1 MKKVFD
7 YKKVVAIFAASTLFA
22 CTQDFT
28 NEFAQVENKQ
38 EESTAMKAL
47 PKRRTYEEALT
58 IAQDAI
64 GMLGESS
71 ATRSGKPRTVNI
83 DDVQYIVN
91 SSSTRSTDAP
101 DTLMYVFNYEDNAGF
116 AVVSANRATEELI
129 AVTEQGNY
137 TVGEETEN
145 GGFNMYMDMAETY
158 VTRSFSP
165 DTLHSFIT
173 RNFDRILYSYGPYV
187 NVRWGQRSPY
197 NQYCLHNDTAIAA
210 GCLTTALAQV
220 ISYYEYPTQLT
231 IDYDGGHSQL
241 ALNWSEIKK
250 HKSPTL
256 CTCSEHVT
264 IAKMFRQ
271 LGEELE
277 IPYHDGISGNGGS
290 YIDDALSVLGYT
302 YGSQQAYSQS
312 VVESSLSQ
320 GKLIYITGYTAFE
333 GHAWVIDGFKKVET
347 TTVEYVRNESTGLMI
362 EVGRRTSTK
371 CYNHLNWGWN
381 GDSNGYF
388 LCNVFNTRNSSQLD
402 LGVSSN
408 ANFNFTYNI
417 RIYPYIAH

>member
-7 YKKVVAIFAASTLFA
+7 YKKVVAIFAAATLFA
-22 CTQDFT
+22 CTQDF
-28 NEFAQVENKQ
+28 NPEFAQVENEQ
-38 EESTAMKAL
+38 DESTTMKAL
-47 PKRRTYEEALT
+47 PKRRTYEEALI
-58 IAQDAI
+58 IAQNAI

-71 ATRSGKPRTVNI
+71 ATRSGKPRAVNT

-91 SSSTRSTDAP
+91 SSSTRSTDEP

-116 AVVSANRATEELI
+116 AVVSASRATEELI
-129 AVTEQGNY
+129 AVTEQGSY

-173 RNFDRILYSYGPYV
+173 RTFDRILYSYGPYV
-187 NVRWGQRSPY
+187 NVRWGQGSPY
-197 NQYCLHNDTAIAA
+197 NQYCLHNNTAIAA
-210 GCLTTALAQV
+210 GCLTTALAQI

-250 HKSPTL
+250 HKSSTS

-264 IAKMFRQ
+264 IGKMFRQ
-271 LGEELE
+271 LGEELG
-277 IPYHDGISGNGGS
+277 IPYHQGKSGNDGS
-290 YIDDALSVLGYT
+290 YIDDALTVLGYT
-302 YGSQQAYSQS
+302 YGSRQAYSQS

-320 GKLIYITGYTAFE
+320 GKLIYITGYTASV

-347 TTVEYVRNESTGLMI
+347 TTVEYVRNESTGFMT
-362 EVGRRTSTK
+362 EVGQRVSTNY
-371 CYNHLNWGWN
+371 YNHLNWGWN

-388 LCNVFNTRNSSQLD
+388 LCNVFNTQNSSQLD
-402 LGVSSN
+402 LGVTSN
-408 ANFNFTYNI
+408 ANYNFTIDI
-417 RIYPYIAH
+417 RIYPYITH